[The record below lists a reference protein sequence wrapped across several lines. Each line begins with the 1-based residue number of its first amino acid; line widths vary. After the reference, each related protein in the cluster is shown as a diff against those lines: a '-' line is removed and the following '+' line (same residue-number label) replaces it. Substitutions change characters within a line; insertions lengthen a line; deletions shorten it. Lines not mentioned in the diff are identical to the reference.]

1 MVIFRYYDKEKRVD
15 HVWYDSSNVL
25 YSECDDLVDSFKTV
39 RVTFKNGDTYQYKDV
54 DVNDYVMF
62 ETGGA
67 DASNGKAFYKYIR
80 KYDFVKLDR
89 IPPEKINE
97 MLDEYKKI
105 KAGQILK
112 ERTENEVKEEDWH
125 LKVGDEC
132 DYYCQLA
139 GGNTLFHAKVTD
151 VFPDGATYYLKEV
164 LPEGSN
170 DVPKDAIFT
179 DNENHERRTTHEY
192 DGVEYEI
199 KIGIADIIRK

>member
-89 IPPEKINE
+89 IPPEKIAE
-97 MLDEYKKI
+97 MLEEYKKI
-105 KAGQILK
+105 KAGQTS
-112 ERTENEVKEEDWH
+112 EEN
-125 LKVGDEC
+125 
-132 DYYCQLA
+132 A
-139 GGNTLFHAKVTD
+139 GEKAHDDDPEKSV
-151 VFPDGATYYLKEV
+151 PDKIYTNSSNGEAFEYIRKDLLLEWAEGKMTVEGATDGIVGGYDFAMKELVEYLKS
-164 LPEGSN
+164 L
-170 DVPKDAIFT
+170 
-179 DNENHERRTTHEY
+179 
-192 DGVEYEI
+192 
-199 KIGIADIIRK
+199 